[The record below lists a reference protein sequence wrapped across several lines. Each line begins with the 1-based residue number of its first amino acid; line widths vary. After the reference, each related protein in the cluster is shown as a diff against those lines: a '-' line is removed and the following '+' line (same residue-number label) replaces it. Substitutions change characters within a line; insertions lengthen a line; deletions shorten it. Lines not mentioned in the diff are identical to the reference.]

1 MSAPWRLL
9 VLWTLG
15 QGGSST
21 GGYFASR
28 DFCEATR
35 ATLARNIADK
45 GGVVLSATCTLS
57 SSPADAVL
65 PPSPAAKG

>member
-1 MSAPWRLL
+1 MSTPWIML

-28 DFCEATR
+28 DFCDATR
-35 ATLARNIADK
+35 TAVSRNVEQK

-57 SSPADAVL
+57 AVPGNDAPAH
-65 PPSPAAKG
+65 STGK